1 MKTKWIRELFS
12 FSGKERSGIV
22 ILLLIIFLL
31 IGVGKVIPLFIRDK
45 QTDFSKWEAEVNAY
59 LHQTGDSKNG
69 ALTLHPENFDPNSVD
84 SITLVK
90 MGLPLKVVANWMRYL
105 NKGGRFRDKE
115 GIRRIYGMSSE
126 IFEQLD
132 SFIVFPRKIAPVV
145 KGTAI
150 NPGLLP
156 SANSPKNTGLREKAA
171 VKGSAEIKI
180 IELNTADSLQ
190 LVEIRGIG
198 AKLASRIIR
207 FRNLLGG
214 FYSISQLKEVYG
226 MSRENFEAIAPFLT
240 VDPSAIKPFNIN
252 FSTRQELGH
261 HPYIGYR
268 TAGMVIK
275 LRDKMGKFISAGD
288 LTPIIT
294 ADSLNRLMPYLKF
307 AQ

>member
-12 FSGKERSGIV
+12 FSGKERSGII

-31 IGVGKVIPLFIRDK
+31 IGIGKVIPLFIRDD

-59 LHQTGDSKNG
+59 LQQTGDSKNS
-69 ALTLHPENFDPNSVD
+69 AATLHPENFDPNSVD
-84 SITLVK
+84 SITLIK
-90 MGLPLKVVANWMRYL
+90 MGLPSKVVANWMKYL
-105 NKGGRFRDKE
+105 KKGGRFRDKE
-115 GIRRIYGMSSE
+115 GIRRIYGMSTE

-132 SFIVFPRKIAPVV
+132 SFIVFPQKITPVA
-145 KGTAI
+145 KGSAM
-150 NPGLLP
+150 NPGPLP
-156 SANSPKNTGLREKAA
+156 SANSPKDTGFRGKAA
-171 VKGSAEIKI
+171 VKARAEIRI

-190 LVEIRGIG
+190 LVKIRGIG
-198 AKLASRIIR
+198 AKLAPRIIR

-214 FYSISQLKEVYG
+214 YYSVSQLKEVYG
-226 MSRENFEAIAPFLT
+226 MSGENFEAIAPFLT
-240 VDPSAIKPFNIN
+240 VDPSEIKPFNIN

-275 LRDKMGKFISAGD
+275 LRDKMGKFSSAGD
-288 LTPIIT
+288 LTPVIT
-294 ADSLNRLMPYLKF
+294 ADSLNRLIPYLKF